1 LVGDEL
7 TGADIQLGVLAEMLG
22 ASPLG
27 ARNPLT
33 AAWLARMQARPA
45 SQRAVQRA
53 GANILAFR
61 RT

>member
-7 TGADIQLGVLAEMLG
+7 TGADIQLGFLAEMLG

-27 ARNPLT
+27 ARYALT

-45 SQRAVQRA
+45 YQRAVQRG